1 MHTKLQCL
9 DRYAQQLHTLLK
21 RVDRTVSEKI
31 GGNEMRKDMDKIL
44 YDANLILNQGWQ
56 HVFGVKDF
64 AMASAYDSKAGTSSH
79 APATQTRAAR
89 RAKRARHTAS
99 AFCALSD
106 G

>member
-64 AMASAYDSKAGTSSH
+64 AMASADDSEAGTSSH

-89 RAKRARHTAS
+89 PAKRARHTATL
-99 AFCALSD
+99 FCALSD